1 MSDGAASASDKLEQ
15 RAGRLADVLPIA
27 AVTFV
32 ALLGFGA
39 FIPVFPY
46 FGRSL
51 NASDGAVTL
60 TMAAYSLGQFI
71 SAPFWGRLSDRFGR
85 KPILIA
91 GTCAAAVAY
100 ILVANAKSIEMLF
113 AARLFGGLM
122 AGNIAAAFAAA
133 SDIST
138 PSSRAKAM
146 GILGAAFGLG
156 FIIGPAMG
164 GELAGHHPTPDSLA
178 HVAYIAAAM
187 NGLAALATLLIFRE
201 TLRPALRKERER
213 AHRFAILTG
222 RRRLQTLTLVSFLVT
237 TAFGMMEASMGFLA
251 ADRFGWTPRDLGHLF
266 AVVGVLS
273 VIMQG
278 GGIGRLTRMLGETKL
293 LVGGLA
299 IMTIGL
305 VIAGLAQV
313 PGHAYLAAV
322 FLSIGSAVT
331 NPTLTTLSSFEA
343 SEDERGAVLGVV
355 QSAASLGRVAG
366 AALGGT
372 LYGMVAQSAPFLT
385 GAMIAILSAVL
396 IAMALAGHP
405 PHQRHIGD
413 PEN

>member
-1 MSDGAASASDKLEQ
+1 MGASNQLEP
-15 RAGRLADVLPIA
+15 RTGRLTEVLPIA

-71 SAPFWGRLSDRFGR
+71 SAPFWGRLSDKYGR

-91 GTCAAAVAY
+91 GTCAAALAY
-100 ILVANAKSIEMLF
+100 IFVANAKSIEMLF

-138 PSSRAKAM
+138 PASRAKAM

-156 FIIGPAMG
+156 FIFGPVLG
-164 GELAGHHPTPDSLA
+164 GLLAGDSLTSDVLA
-178 HVAYIAAAM
+178 RVAYAAAGM
-187 NGLAALATLLIFRE
+187 NVLAALAALFIFRE
-201 TLRPALRKERER
+201 TLKPAARVVRER
-213 AHRFAILTG
+213 AHRFSMLAG
-222 RRRLQTLTLVSFLVT
+222 RKRLQTLTIVSFLVT
-237 TAFGMMEASMGFLA
+237 TAFGMMEATMGFLS
-251 ADRFGWTPRDLGHLF
+251 ADRFAWTPKDLGVLF
-266 AVVGVLS
+266 AVVGILS

-278 GGIGRLTRMLGETKL
+278 GAIGRLNKMLGETKL
-293 LVGGLA
+293 LIAGLV

-305 VIAGLAQV
+305 VIAGLAEV

-322 FLSIGSAVT
+322 FLSVGSAVT

-366 AALGGT
+366 PALGGT
-372 LYGMVAQSAPFLT
+372 LYATIAQSAPFLI
-385 GAMIAILSAVL
+385 GGLIAILSAAL
-396 IAMALAGHP
+396 IALALKGHP
-405 PHQRHIGD
+405 PHQREAGD
-413 PEN
+413 PVD

>member
-1 MSDGAASASDKLEQ
+1 MSDGAIGASDQ
-15 RAGRLADVLPIA
+15 REPGSGRLTDVLPIA

-71 SAPFWGRLSDRFGR
+71 SAPFWGRLSDKYGR

-100 ILVANAKSIEMLF
+100 IFVANAKSIEMLF

-138 PSSRAKAM
+138 PATRAKAM
-146 GILGAAFGLG
+146 GLLGAAFGLG
-156 FIIGPAMG
+156 FIFGPVLG
-164 GELAGHHPTPDSLA
+164 GLLAGDRLTPDVLA
-178 HVAYIAAAM
+178 HVAYASAGM
-187 NGLAALATLLIFRE
+187 NALAALATLFIFRE
-201 TLRPALRKERER
+201 TLKPAARVIRER
-213 AHRFAILTG
+213 AHRFSVLAG
-222 RRRLQTLTLVSFLVT
+222 RKRLQTLTIVSFMVT

-251 ADRFGWTPRDLGHLF
+251 ADRFAWTPRDLGILF
-266 AVVGVLS
+266 AVVGILS

-278 GGIGRLTRMLGETKL
+278 GAIGRLNKMLGETKL
-293 LVGGLA
+293 LIAGLA

-305 VIAGLAQV
+305 VIAGLAEV

-322 FLSIGSAVT
+322 FLSVGSAVT

-343 SEDERGAVLGVV
+343 SEDERGSVLGVV

-366 AALGGT
+366 PALGGT
-372 LYGMVAQSAPFLT
+372 LYATIAQSAPFLT
-385 GAMIAILSAVL
+385 GAVIAILSAIL
-396 IAMALAGHP
+396 IAMALKGHP
-405 PHQRHIGD
+405 PHQRQIGD

>member
-1 MSDGAASASDKLEQ
+1 MGASNQLEP
-15 RAGRLADVLPIA
+15 RTGRLTDVLPIA

-71 SAPFWGRLSDRFGR
+71 SAPFWGRLSDKYGR

-100 ILVANAKSIEMLF
+100 IFVANAKSIEMLF

-138 PSSRAKAM
+138 PASRAKAM

-156 FIIGPAMG
+156 FIFGPFLG
-164 GELAGHHPTPDSLA
+164 GELAGHNPSPDSLA
-178 HVAYIAAAM
+178 HVAYVAAGM
-187 NGLAALATLLIFRE
+187 NILAALATLFVFRE
-201 TLRPALRKERER
+201 TLKPAARVVRER
-213 AHRFAILTG
+213 THRFSMLAG
-222 RRRLQTLTLVSFLVT
+222 RKRLQTLTIVSFLVT
-237 TAFGMMEASMGFLA
+237 MAFGMMEATMGFLS
-251 ADRFGWTPRDLGHLF
+251 ADRFDWTPRDLGHLF
-266 AVVGVLS
+266 AVVGILS

-278 GGIGRLTRMLGETKL
+278 GAIGRLNKMLGETKL
-293 LVGGLA
+293 LIAGLV

-305 VIAGLAQV
+305 VIAGLAEV

-322 FLSIGSAVT
+322 FLSVGSAVT

-366 AALGGT
+366 PALGGT
-372 LYGMVAQSAPFLT
+372 LYGTIAQSAPFLI
-385 GAMIAILSAVL
+385 GGFIAMLSAGL
-396 IAMALAGHP
+396 IALALKGHP
-405 PHQRHIGD
+405 PHQRQAGD
-413 PEN
+413 PLD

>member
-1 MSDGAASASDKLEQ
+1 MGASNQHEP
-15 RAGRLADVLPIA
+15 RTGRLTDVLPIA

-71 SAPFWGRLSDRFGR
+71 SAPLWGRLSDKYGR

-91 GTCAAAVAY
+91 GTCAAALAY
-100 ILVANAKSIEMLF
+100 IFVANAKSIEMLF

-138 PSSRAKAM
+138 PASRAKAM

-156 FIIGPAMG
+156 FIFGPVLG
-164 GELAGHHPTPDSLA
+164 GLLAGDSLTSDVLA
-178 HVAYIAAAM
+178 RVAYAAAGM
-187 NGLAALATLLIFRE
+187 NVLAALAALFIFRE
-201 TLRPALRKERER
+201 TLKPAARVVRER
-213 AHRFAILTG
+213 AHRFSMLAG
-222 RRRLQTLTLVSFLVT
+222 RKRLQTLTIVSFLVT
-237 TAFGMMEASMGFLA
+237 TAFGMMEATMGFLS
-251 ADRFGWTPRDLGHLF
+251 ADRFAWTPKDLGVLF
-266 AVVGVLS
+266 AVVGILS

-278 GGIGRLTRMLGETKL
+278 GAIGRLNKMLGETKL
-293 LVGGLA
+293 LIAGLV

-305 VIAGLAQV
+305 VIAGLAEV

-322 FLSIGSAVT
+322 FLSVGSAVT

-366 AALGGT
+366 PALGGP
-372 LYGMVAQSAPFLT
+372 LYAAIAQSAPFLV
-385 GAMIAILSAVL
+385 GAAIAILSAVL
-396 IAMALAGHP
+396 IALALKGHP
-405 PHQRHIGD
+405 PHQREAGD
-413 PEN
+413 PVD

>member
-1 MSDGAASASDKLEQ
+1 MGASNQHEP
-15 RAGRLADVLPIA
+15 RTGRLTDVLPIA

-71 SAPFWGRLSDRFGR
+71 SAPFWGRLSDKYGR

-91 GTCAAAVAY
+91 GTCAAALAY
-100 ILVANAKSIEMLF
+100 IFVANAKSIEMLF

-138 PSSRAKAM
+138 PASRAKAM

-156 FIIGPAMG
+156 FIFGPVLG
-164 GELAGHHPTPDSLA
+164 GLLAGDSLTSDVLA
-178 HVAYIAAAM
+178 RVAYAAAGM
-187 NGLAALATLLIFRE
+187 NVLAALAALFIFRE
-201 TLRPALRKERER
+201 TLKPAARVVRER
-213 AHRFAILTG
+213 AHRFSMLAG
-222 RRRLQTLTLVSFLVT
+222 RKRLQTLTIVSFLVT
-237 TAFGMMEASMGFLA
+237 TAFGMMEATMGFLS
-251 ADRFGWTPRDLGHLF
+251 ADRFAWTPKDLGVLF
-266 AVVGVLS
+266 AVVGILS
-273 VIMQG
+273 VVMQG
-278 GGIGRLTRMLGETKL
+278 GAIGRLNKMLGETKL
-293 LVGGLA
+293 LIAGLV

-305 VIAGLAQV
+305 VIAGLAEV

-322 FLSIGSAVT
+322 FLSVGSAVT

-343 SEDERGAVLGVV
+343 AEDERGAVLGVV

-366 AALGGT
+366 PALGGT
-372 LYGMVAQSAPFLT
+372 LYATIAQSAPFLI
-385 GAMIAILSAVL
+385 GGLIAILSAAL
-396 IAMALAGHP
+396 IALALKGHP
-405 PHQRHIGD
+405 PHQREAGD
-413 PEN
+413 PVD

>member
-1 MSDGAASASDKLEQ
+1 MSEGAMGASNQ
-15 RAGRLADVLPIA
+15 REPQSGRLSDVLPIA

-71 SAPFWGRLSDRFGR
+71 SAPFWGRLSDKYGR

-100 ILVANAKSIEMLF
+100 IFVANAKSIEMLF

-138 PSSRAKAM
+138 PAHRAKAM

-156 FIIGPAMG
+156 FIFGPALG
-164 GELAGHHPTPDSLA
+164 GLMTHHASGANSLA
-178 HVAYIAAAM
+178 QVAY
-187 NGLAALATLLIFRE
+187 LAAGLNALAAISTLFVFRE
-201 TLRPALRKERER
+201 TLKPAARVVRER
-213 AHRFAILTG
+213 THRFLVLAG
-222 RRRLQTLTLVSFLVT
+222 RKRLQTLTIVSFMIT

-251 ADRFGWTPRDLGHLF
+251 ADRFGWSPYDLGLLF
-266 AVVGVLS
+266 SVVGILS

-278 GGIGRLTRMLGETKL
+278 GAIGRLTKALGETQL
-293 LVGGLA
+293 LIGGLA

-305 VIAGLAQV
+305 VITGFAEV
-313 PGHAYLAAV
+313 PAHAYLAAI
-322 FLSIGSAVT
+322 FLSVGSAVT

-343 SEDERGAVLGVV
+343 SEDERGSVLGVV

-366 AALGGT
+366 PALGGT
-372 LYGMVAQSAPFLT
+372 LYGTIAQSAPFLT
-385 GAMIAILSAVL
+385 GAAIAILSAIL
-396 IAMALAGHP
+396 IGLALKGHP
-405 PHQRHIGD
+405 PHQRQIGD

>member
-1 MSDGAASASDKLEQ
+1 MSDGAMGASNQLEP
-15 RAGRLADVLPIA
+15 RTGRLSDVLPIA

-71 SAPFWGRLSDRFGR
+71 SAPYWGRLSDKYGR
-85 KPILIA
+85 KPILVA

-100 ILVANAKSIEMLF
+100 IFVANAKSIEMLF

-138 PSSRAKAM
+138 PASRAKAM
-146 GILGAAFGLG
+146 GLLGAAFGLG
-156 FIIGPAMG
+156 FIFGPVLG
-164 GELAGHHPTPDSLA
+164 GLLAGDALTPDVLA
-178 HVAYIAAAM
+178 RVAYAAAGM
-187 NGLAALATLLIFRE
+187 NVLAALAALFIFRE
-201 TLRPALRKERER
+201 TLKPAARVVRER
-213 AHRFAILTG
+213 AHRFSMLAG
-222 RRRLQTLTLVSFLVT
+222 RKRLQTLTIVSFLVT
-237 TAFGMMEASMGFLA
+237 TAFGMMEATMGFLS
-251 ADRFGWTPRDLGHLF
+251 ADRFAWTPKDLGLLF
-266 AVVGVLS
+266 AVVGILS

-278 GGIGRLTRMLGETKL
+278 GAIGRLTKMLGETKL
-293 LVGGLA
+293 LIAGLA

-305 VIAGLAQV
+305 VIAGLAEV
-313 PGHAYLAAV
+313 PAHAYLAAV
-322 FLSIGSAVT
+322 FLSVGSAVT

-366 AALGGT
+366 PALGGP
-372 LYGMVAQSAPFLT
+372 LYAAIAQSAPFLV
-385 GAMIAILSAVL
+385 GAAIAILSTVL
-396 IAMALAGHP
+396 IALALKGHP
-405 PHQRHIGD
+405 PHQRQTGD
-413 PEN
+413 PID

>member
-1 MSDGAASASDKLEQ
+1 MSDGAMGASNQLEP
-15 RAGRLADVLPIA
+15 RTGRLTEVLPIA

-71 SAPFWGRLSDRFGR
+71 SAPFWGRLSDKYGR

-91 GTCAAAVAY
+91 GTCAAALAY
-100 ILVANAKSIEMLF
+100 IFVANAKSIEMLF

-138 PSSRAKAM
+138 PASRAKAM

-156 FIIGPAMG
+156 FIFGPVLG
-164 GELAGHHPTPDSLA
+164 GLLAGDSLTSDVLA
-178 HVAYIAAAM
+178 RVAYAAAGM
-187 NGLAALATLLIFRE
+187 NVLAALAALFIFRE
-201 TLRPALRKERER
+201 TLKPAARVVRER
-213 AHRFAILTG
+213 AHRFSMLAG
-222 RRRLQTLTLVSFLVT
+222 RKRLQTLTIVSFLVT
-237 TAFGMMEASMGFLA
+237 TAFGMMEATMGFLS
-251 ADRFGWTPRDLGHLF
+251 ADRFAWTPKDLGVLF
-266 AVVGVLS
+266 AVVGILS

-278 GGIGRLTRMLGETKL
+278 GAIGRLNKMLGETKL
-293 LVGGLA
+293 LIAGLV

-305 VIAGLAQV
+305 VIAGLAEV

-322 FLSIGSAVT
+322 FLSVGSAVT

-366 AALGGT
+366 PALGGT
-372 LYGMVAQSAPFLT
+372 LYATIAQSAPFLI
-385 GAMIAILSAVL
+385 GGLIAILSAAL
-396 IAMALAGHP
+396 IALALKGHP
-405 PHQRHIGD
+405 PHQREAGNPVD
-413 PEN
+413 